1 MPDIADGI
9 THIAYISSKRRY
21 RCPRAQCAQTWRR
34 KDRTTLFLD
43 IDNKKGTGNFYTRL
57 LGKIRVGGWG
67 RFASI
72 VGLLYY
78 IPIRRIVVWW
88 IDTHLSTIYDSIRAS
103 SFYRNGDFLMNTLL
117 QNIYIYIFVRVYIR
131 IELYARSNSSTRR
144 RRRGKVYTGDN
155 VKCALTFACIGQRS
169 VKFKKVE
176 TRV

>member
-57 LGKIRVGGWG
+57 LGKIREAGWG

-117 QNIYIYIFVRVYIR
+117 QNIYIYIYIYLCVCIYVSSFMLDR
-131 IELYARSNSSTRR
+131 IPRREEEDEAKYTR
-144 RRRGKVYTGDN
+144 GITWS
-155 VKCALTFACIGQRS
+155 AH
-169 VKFKKVE
+169 
-176 TRV
+176 